1 MMWLTTR
8 ALGLGFACV
17 TIWLLSLAMGIA
29 MHTAAILY
37 LILWVGLVDG
47 RAIHAIVRGLTK

>member
-8 ALGLGFACV
+8 ALGLGFACG
-17 TIWLLSLAMGIA
+17 TIWLLSLALGIA

-37 LILWVGLVDG
+37 LILWVGLADG